1 MAGGVITNG
10 MESGGGENQ
19 SVAAF
24 GAEIAE
30 AEEEAEIEPD
40 GAIRVSERLDD
51 TAAMTKAIVQAGI
64 DLKEIYLNAISLE
77 DYYLGVTGGGK
88 HHG

>member
-1 MAGGVITNG
+1 MTA
-10 MESGGGENQ
+10 
-19 SVAAF
+19 
-24 GAEIAE
+24 AE
-30 AEEEAEIEPD
+30 ADIVRP
-40 GAIRVSERLDD
+40 
-51 TAAMTKAIVQAGI
+51 AAMTKAIVQAGI